1 MNNVSIE
8 AMMEAVERVKN
19 QYTADINLEMEKAIN
34 TYKSLQQTGS
44 LSSRSLDEI
53 TSNIRSEIS
62 KLLNEFNELSSRI
75 RTDLSENAET
85 IEAEQARLASQLQS

>member
-1 MNNVSIE
+1 MNNVSVE
-8 AMMEAVERVKN
+8 AMIDAVEKVKN

-34 TYKSLQQTGS
+34 TYKSLHQTGS

-62 KLLNEFNELSSRI
+62 KLLNEFNELSSKI
-75 RTDLSENAET
+75 RTELASNAET